1 MNYAEALLAQAAQP
15 SLAAFV
21 RDGVGTVAVGPAR
34 ELRSYADLDA
44 PGRWF
49 VALPYDFPAAPG
61 RAWPLG
67 PTSALCRGRG
77 SAPPRR
83 GVPVAAAFAPPPET
97 PTPTNSAH
105 ALLEGS
111 SSSSAA
117 RCDEP
122 VAPRALRTTASWSAE
137 GHIARVRAALD
148 SIAAGDCYEL
158 NLACTWAIDLAPHPH
173 PDLALHLALLRADRA
188 TFACVVRGGGPAIVG
203 NSPELFLSVQDGLAE
218 CRPIKGTRRRVPG
231 REAAVRAELDASA
244 KERAELA
251 MIVDLM
257 RHDLGRVAEPG
268 GVRVADPGSVI
279 DLPRLH
285 HRVARI
291 TARLRP
297 ATPLSAVVAACFP
310 AGSITG
316 APKLA
321 AMRRI
326 AELEGSSRGHW
337 CGAYGTL
344 GDGACEL
351 AVAIRTVELDGLRL
365 TLRAGGGIVADSDPT
380 AEWDEARAKA
390 QGIAAVLGAEV

>member
-1 MNYAEALLAQAAQP
+1 MTYAEALLAEAAQP

-21 RDGVGTVAVGPAR
+21 RDGVGHVAVGPAR
-34 ELRSYADLDA
+34 MLSSYADLDA

-49 VALPYDFPAAPG
+49 VALPYDFPSVPG

-67 PTSALCRGRG
+67 PASSVSSTV
-77 SAPPRR
+77 PRDQ
-83 GVPVAAAFAPPPET
+83 
-97 PTPTNSAH
+97 
-105 ALLEGS
+105 L
-111 SSSSAA
+111 
-117 RCDEP
+117 EP
-122 VAPRALRTTASWSAE
+122 VAPRALRTTPSWSAD

-148 SIAAGDCYEL
+148 SIAAGDVYEL
-158 NLACTWAIDLAPHPH
+158 NVACTWAIELAPHPH
-173 PDLALHLALLRADRA
+173 PDLALHLALLRADA
-188 TFACVVRGGGPAIVG
+188 AAFACVVRGGDGPAIVG
-203 NSPELFLSVQDGLAE
+203 NSPELFLSVRDGLAE

-285 HRVARI
+285 HRVAHV

-297 ATPLSAVVAACFP
+297 ATPLSAVLAACFP

-344 GDGACEL
+344 GEGTCEL
-351 AVAIRTVELDGLRL
+351 AVAIRTVELDGQRL
-365 TLRAGGGIVADSDPT
+365 TLRAGGGIVADSDPA

>member
-1 MNYAEALLAQAAQP
+1 MNYAEALLGVADKP

-21 RDGVGTVAVGPAR
+21 RDSIGHVAVGPVR

-44 PGRWF
+44 AGRWF
-49 VALPYDFPAAPG
+49 VVLPYDFPAVPG
-61 RAWPLG
+61 RAWDL
-67 PTSALCRGRG
+67 TC
-77 SAPPRR
+77 
-83 GVPVAAAFAPPPET
+83 AAACGT
-97 PTPTNSAH
+97 TNH
-105 ALLEGS
+105 
-111 SSSSAA
+111 
-117 RCDEP
+117 EP
-122 VAPRALRTTASWSAE
+122 RTTNPIALRTTPSWSAD

-148 SIAAGDCYEL
+148 SIAAGDVYEL

-173 PDLALHLALLRADRA
+173 PDLALHLALLRADA
-188 TFACVVRGGGPAIVG
+188 AAFACVVRGGDGPAIVG
-203 NSPELFLSVQDGLAE
+203 NSPELFLSVRDGVAE

-285 HRVARI
+285 HRVAHV
-291 TARLRP
+291 TARLRL
-297 ATPLSAVVAACFP
+297 ATPLSAVLAACFP

-337 CGAYGTL
+337 CGAYGTV

-351 AVAIRTVELDGLRL
+351 AVAIRTVELDGSRL
-365 TLRAGGGIVADSDPT
+365 TLRAGGGIVADSDPA

>member
-1 MNYAEALLAQAAQP
+1 MNYAEALLAQASQP

-34 ELRSYADLDA
+34 MLHTYADLDA
-44 PGRWF
+44 RGRWF
-49 VALPYDFPAAPG
+49 VVLPYDFPANPG
-61 RAWPLG
+61 RAWAIPG
-67 PTSALCRGRG
+67 PARCWRTEAG
-77 SAPPRR
+77 AP
-83 GVPVAAAFAPPPET
+83 
-97 PTPTNSAH
+97 
-105 ALLEGS
+105 
-111 SSSSAA
+111 AA
-117 RCDEP
+117 RG
-122 VAPRALRTTASWSAE
+122 PRALRTTPSWSGD

-148 SIAAGDCYEL
+148 SIAAGDVYEL

-173 PDLALHLALLRADRA
+173 PDLALHLALLHADA
-188 TFACVVRGGGPAIVG
+188 AAFACVVRGGDGPAIVG
-203 NSPELFLSVQDGLAE
+203 NSPELFLSVQDGVAE
-218 CRPIKGTRRRVPG
+218 CRPIKGTRRRIPG
-231 REAAVRAELDASA
+231 HEAAVRAELDASA

-285 HRVARI
+285 HRVARV

-297 ATPLSAVVAACFP
+297 ATPLSSVLAACFP

-337 CGAYGTL
+337 CGAYGTI
-344 GDGACEL
+344 GGGACEL
-351 AVAIRTVELDGLRL
+351 AVAIRTVELDGSRL
-365 TLRAGGGIVADSDPT
+365 TLRAGGGIVADSDPA

>member
-1 MNYAEALLAQAAQP
+1 VNYEEALLGLKREP

-21 RDGVGTVAVGPAR
+21 RDGVGRVAVGPAR
-34 ELRSYADLDA
+34 ALHSFSDLDY

-49 VALPYDFPAAPG
+49 VVLPYAFPKDPG
-61 RAWPLG
+61 RAWNL
-67 PTSALCRGRG
+67 
-77 SAPPRR
+77 
-83 GVPVAAAFAPPPET
+83 
-97 PTPTNSAH
+97 AH
-105 ALLEGS
+105 ATACGTPNAERRTPNAVS
-111 SSSSAA
+111 RTPHAI
-117 RCDEP
+117 
-122 VAPRALRTTASWSAE
+122 RTTPSWSAD
-137 GHIARVRAALD
+137 GHLARVRATQE
-148 SIAAGDCYEL
+148 SIAAGDLYEL

-173 PDLALHLALLRADRA
+173 PDLALHLALLRADPA
-188 TFACVVRGGGPAIVG
+188 AFACVARGGDGPAIVG
-203 NSPELFLSVQDGLAE
+203 NSPELFLSVQDGIAE
-218 CRPIKGTRRRVPG
+218 CRPIKGTRRRIPG
-231 REAAVRAELDASA
+231 REAAVRAELDGSA

-285 HRVARI
+285 HRAATV

-297 ATPLSAVVAACFP
+297 ATPLSAVLAACFP

-321 AMRRI
+321 AMRRL

-344 GDGACEL
+344 GEGACEL
-351 AVAIRTVELDGLRL
+351 AVAIRTVEIDGSHL
-365 TLRAGGGIVADSDPT
+365 TLRAGGGIVADSDPA

>member
-1 MNYAEALLAQAAQP
+1 MTYREALLAMAGEA

-21 RDGVGTVAVGPAR
+21 RDGVGRVAVGPVRA
-34 ELRSYADLDA
+34 LRSFSDLDC

-49 VALPYDFPAAPG
+49 VVLPYDFPKAPG
-61 RAWPLG
+61 RAWDLVHATACGTPN
-67 PTSALCRGRG
+67 AE
-77 SAPPRR
+77 RR
-83 GVPVAAAFAPPPET
+83 T
-97 PTPTNSAH
+97 PNV
-105 ALLEGS
+105 
-111 SSSSAA
+111 
-117 RCDEP
+117 EP
-122 VAPRALRTTASWSAE
+122 QSPHALRTTPSWSAS
-137 GHIARVRAALD
+137 GHLARVRAALE
-148 SIAAGDCYEL
+148 SIAAGDLYEL
-158 NLACTWAIDLAPHPH
+158 NLACTWAVDLAPHPH
-173 PDLALHLALLRADRA
+173 PDLALHLALLRADPA
-188 TFACVVRGGGPAIVG
+188 AFACVARGGGPAIVG
-203 NSPELFLSVQDGLAE
+203 NSPELFLRVQDGVAE
-218 CRPIKGTRRRVPG
+218 CRPIKGTRRRIPG
-231 REAAVRAELDASA
+231 REAAVRAELDGSA

-285 HRVARI
+285 HRAATV

-297 ATPLSAVVAACFP
+297 ATPLSAVLAACFP

-321 AMRRI
+321 AMRRL

-344 GDGACEL
+344 GEGACEL
-351 AVAIRTVELDGLRL
+351 AVAIRTVEIDGSRL
-365 TLRAGGGIVADSDPT
+365 ILRAGGGIVADSDPA

>member
-1 MNYAEALLAQAAQP
+1 MNYAESLLAQAAQP

-21 RDGVGTVAVGPAR
+21 RDGVGHVAVGPAR
-34 ELRSYADLDA
+34 ALRSHADLDA

-49 VALPYDFPAAPG
+49 VVLPYDFPAAPG
-61 RAWPLG
+61 RAWPLAAAATC
-67 PTSALCRGRG
+67 PVAG
-77 SAPPRR
+77 SGAPAPPK
-83 GVPVAAAFAPPPET
+83 AF
-97 PTPTNSAH
+97 
-105 ALLEGS
+105 
-111 SSSSAA
+111 
-117 RCDEP
+117 
-122 VAPRALRTTASWSAE
+122 RTTPSWTGD

-148 SIAAGDCYEL
+148 SIAAGDVYEL
-158 NLACTWAIDLAPHPH
+158 NLACTWAVDLAPHPH
-173 PDLALHLALLRADRA
+173 PDIALHLALLRADA
-188 TFACVVRGGGPAIVG
+188 AAFACVARGGDGPAIVG

-231 REAAVRAELDASA
+231 REVAVRAELDASA

-285 HRVARI
+285 HRVARV

-297 ATPLSAVVAACFP
+297 ATPLSAVLAACFP

-337 CGAYGTL
+337 CGAYGTIDD
-344 GDGACEL
+344 GDCEL
-351 AVAIRTVELDGLRL
+351 AVAIRTVEIDGTRL
-365 TLRAGGGIVADSDPT
+365 TLRAGGGIVADSDPA